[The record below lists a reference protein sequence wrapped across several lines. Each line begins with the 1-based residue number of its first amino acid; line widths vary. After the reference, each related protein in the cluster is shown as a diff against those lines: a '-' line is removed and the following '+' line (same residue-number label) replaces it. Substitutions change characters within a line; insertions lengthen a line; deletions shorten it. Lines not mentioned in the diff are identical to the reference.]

1 MCTLNDVKERFCLSF
16 EKLSAATR
24 MQSDSFYL
32 SGFEVIFLNHN
43 RSSALKTV
51 LSSVVSFDNKLLI
64 LEKEKDSIGI
74 PFMCKELGLD
84 YSLYMINKDEDT
96 WKNVEILFST
106 NKRISHVLI
115 EIDDAYN
122 ALFLNQLVLFCEH
135 INVELIVLFKGYDEM
150 MLNNCML
157 NNVSYVILSEL
168 QEDNQSFIVAKRS
181 SLVQT
186 EGVSGLFAY
195 DLHRHWQQLLNN
207 RKSIIQPM
215 AV

>member
-64 LEKEKDSIGI
+64 LEKEQDSIGI

-84 YSLYMINKDEDT
+84 YSLYMINKDEDM

-115 EIDDAYN
+115 EIDNAYN
-122 ALFLNQLVLFCEH
+122 ALFMNQLVLFCEH